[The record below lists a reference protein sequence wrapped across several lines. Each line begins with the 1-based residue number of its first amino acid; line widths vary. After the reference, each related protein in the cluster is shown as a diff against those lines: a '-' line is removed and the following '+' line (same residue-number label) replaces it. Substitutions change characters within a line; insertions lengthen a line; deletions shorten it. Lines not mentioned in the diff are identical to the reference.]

1 MKSLTNLREAII
13 VAHNRGK
20 KQTEIADFF
29 GISQGAVSKAIKR
42 FEETGSNQDRPK
54 GRPEKTARNRR
65 NIMRAREMIQRNPTT
80 KANSHPNVES
90 LKKALTKAWNEITLD
105 TLVKIVDNFPK
116 RLKKCI
122 DSNGGYFE

>member
-20 KQTEIADFF
+20 KQTEIADFL

-65 NIMRAREMIQRNPTT
+65 NIMRAREMIQRTRRQ
-80 KANSHPNVES
+80 NSPERRISEESADEGVERNHVGHPRQ
-90 LKKALTKAWNEITLD
+90 D
-105 TLVKIVDNFPK
+105 
-116 RLKKCI
+116 C
-122 DSNGGYFE
+122 G

>member
-20 KQTEIADFF
+20 KQTEIADFL

-65 NIMRAREMIQRNPTT
+65 NITPSGPFSKKKLVETPTRT
-80 KANSHPNVES
+80 
-90 LKKALTKAWNEITLD
+90 
-105 TLVKIVDNFPK
+105 
-116 RLKKCI
+116 
-122 DSNGGYFE
+122 SNL

>member
-20 KQTEIADFF
+20 KQTEIADFL

-54 GRPEKTARNRR
+54 GRPEKTARNSR

-80 KANSHPNVES
+80 KANVES